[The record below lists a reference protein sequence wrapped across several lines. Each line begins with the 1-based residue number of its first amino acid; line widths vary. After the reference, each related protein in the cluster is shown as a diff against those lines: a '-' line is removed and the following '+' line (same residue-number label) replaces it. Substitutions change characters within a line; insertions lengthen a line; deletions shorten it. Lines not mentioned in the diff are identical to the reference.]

1 MFVLLGYFV
10 VIGMITLG
18 YLWEHG
24 NLSLLYQPAELVII
38 GGGATGAMMVA
49 TSPKILKQLLQ
60 GIKGLFSH
68 TSYESKDY
76 IEVLLVTNSLFGK
89 IKKEGLRSIEVD
101 LDKPNKSTLFK
112 KYPGFSNNSHALN
125 LVADAFRIISIT
137 KLSGHQME
145 ALLEA
150 EIEAYHE
157 EMMVSSKTLASV
169 ADSLPA
175 LGIVAAVLGI
185 VITMTKIN
193 ESPEVLGHS
202 IGAAMV
208 GTFLG
213 ILLAYG
219 FVGPMAKKMES
230 IADEEKDY
238 LNVLKTVIVCFVNGI
253 HPKLAIE
260 FGRILI
266 PDRERPAFLDME
278 KRLRT
283 GKKSS
288 AG

>member
-1 MFVLLGYFV
+1 
-10 VIGMITLG
+10 MITAG
-18 YLWEHG
+18 YLWEGG

-38 GGGATGAMMVA
+38 GGAALGAMMIA
-49 TSPKILKQLLQ
+49 SSPKVLKSVLE
-60 GIKGLFSH
+60 GVKSH
-68 TSYESKDY
+68 VSHKPYESKDY
-76 IEVLLVTNSLFGK
+76 VEVLLVANSMFEQ
-89 IKKEGLRSIEVD
+89 IKKEGLRSIEGD
-101 LDKPNKSTLFK
+101 LDKPQKSKLFK
-112 KYPGFSNNSHALN
+112 KFPRFSQNKHALN
-125 LVADAFRIISIT
+125 LLADAFRIISIT

-150 EIEAYHE
+150 DIETYHE
-157 EMMVSSKTLASV
+157 EMMVSSKSISNL

-213 ILLAYG
+213 VLLAYG
-219 FVGPMAKKMES
+219 FVGPVAKKLES
-230 IADEEKDY
+230 IADEEKEY
-238 LNVLKTVIVCFVNGI
+238 LNILKTIIVCFVSGV
-253 HPKLAIE
+253 HPKLAVE

-266 PDRERPAFLDME
+266 PDKERPAFLDME
-278 KRLRT
+278 KRLR
-283 GKKSS
+283 KANKAP

>member
-1 MFVLLGYFV
+1 MFVILGFIV
-10 VIGMITLG
+10 VIGMITAG
-18 YLWEHG
+18 YLWEGG

-38 GGGATGAMMVA
+38 GGSALGAMIIGS
-49 TSPKILKQLLQ
+49 SPKALKSVLG
-60 GIKGLFSH
+60 GIKGLLSYKP
-68 TSYESKDY
+68 YESKDY
-76 IEVLLVTNSLFGK
+76 VEILLVTNSMFSK
-89 IKKEGLRSIEVD
+89 IKKEGLRSIEGD
-101 LDKPNKSTLFK
+101 LDKPQKSKLFK
-112 KYPGFSNNSHALN
+112 KFPGFSQNKHALN
-125 LVADAFRIISIT
+125 MLADAFRIISIT

-150 EIEAYHE
+150 DIESYHE
-157 EMMVSSKTLASV
+157 EIMVPSKSMAHL

-213 ILLAYG
+213 VLLAYG
-219 FVGPMAKKMES
+219 FAGPMAKKMEA
-230 IADEEKDY
+230 IADEEKEY
-238 LNVLKTVIVCFVNGI
+238 LNVLKTIIVCFVSGV
-253 HPKLAIE
+253 HPNLAIE

-266 PDRERPAFLDME
+266 PDHERPTFLEIE
-278 KRLRT
+278 KKLR
-283 GKKSS
+283 S
-288 AG
+288 ANKGSPK

>member
-1 MFVLLGYFV
+1 MFILIGYFV

-24 NLSLLYQPAELVII
+24 NLSLLFQPAELVII
-38 GGGATGAMMVA
+38 GGGALGSMMVA
-49 TSPKILKQLLQ
+49 SSPKVFKRVLEAT
-60 GIKGLFSH
+60 KGLFTH
-68 TSYESKDY
+68 KSYESKDY
-76 IEVLLVTNSLFGK
+76 IELLLVGNGIIDK
-89 IKKEGLRSIEVD
+89 IKREGLRSIEPD
-101 LDKPNKSTLFK
+101 LDKPQKSKLFRK
-112 KYPGFSNNSHALN
+112 FPRFSKNLHALN
-125 LVADAFRIISIT
+125 LLADSFRIISMT
-137 KLSGHQME
+137 KLSGHQMD

-150 EIEAYHE
+150 EIDNFHE
-157 EMMVSSKTLASV
+157 EMMGPSKTMAHV
-169 ADSLPA
+169 ADALPA

-193 ESPEVLGHS
+193 EPAEVLGHS

-219 FVGPMAKKMES
+219 FVGPMAKKLEA
-230 IADEEKDY
+230 IADEEKEY
-238 LNVLKTVIVCFVNGI
+238 LNVLKTIIVSFVSGV

-266 PDRERPAFLDME
+266 PDMDRPAFLEME
-278 KRLRT
+278 KQLRIASKAT
-283 GKKSS
+283 SG
-288 AG
+288 

>member
-18 YLWEHG
+18 YLWENG
-24 NLSLLYQPAELVII
+24 NLALLYQPAELVII
-38 GGGATGAMMVA
+38 GGGALGALIVA
-49 TSPKILKQLLQ
+49 SSPKVLKQLFH
-60 GIKGLFSH
+60 GTKGLFSYKA
-68 TSYESKDY
+68 YESNDY
-76 IEVLLVTNSLFGK
+76 VEVLLVANGLFGK
-89 IKKEGLRSIEVD
+89 IKKEGLRSIEGD
-101 LDKPNKSTLFK
+101 LDNPKKSSLFK
-112 KYPGFSNNSHALN
+112 KHPRFSNNSHAVN
-125 LVADAFRIISIT
+125 LLADAFRIISIT

-157 EMMVSSKTLASV
+157 EMMVPSKSMASV
-169 ADSLPA
+169 ADALPA

-219 FVGPMAKKMES
+219 FVSPMAKKLEA
-230 IADEEKDY
+230 IADEEKEY
-238 LNVLKTVIVCFVNGI
+238 LNVLKTIIVCFVNGI

-266 PDRERPAFLDME
+266 PDNERPAFLEME
-278 KRLRT
+278 KRLRG
-283 GKKSS
+283 GKKAP